1 MAMGTRLAG
10 ALSRGLLA
18 TAVVSAMAVVVA
30 CGSVSGGPGSH
41 PGTSA
46 GSTATP
52 AGSTATPAGST
63 ATPGGSA
70 ASAAVPLCVA
80 TAHLDRM
87 VVGLSTGLMQGHLRE
102 AQPGGVI
109 IADPAR
115 VRAVAA
121 ALCRLPV
128 MGRPTWSAR
137 ISTVLPT
144 GSRSPPPGGCSRR
157 SWSRRPAAAGRCTG
171 WDRPGWHQGRSWTC
185 CTGNWAPAP
194 ASPPRSRWPPDRG
207 LTRAPT
213 AQGSAVSPGGP
224 VPARRPCPGGR
235 VPRLP
240 GPRRV
245 GRSGRRGQVVA
256 GGEQQPRECPRDQ
269 RGGGGCRAG
278 HGDRRRAHRRHG
290 GHPQGQQ
297 QRPSPPHPCR

>member
-128 MGRPTWSAR
+128 MGPTHMECPDIHGAAYRLTFS
-137 ISTVLPT
+137 
-144 GSRSPPPGGCSRR
+144 
-157 SWSRRPAAAGRCTG
+157 AAGRMF
-171 WDRPGWHQGRSWTC
+171 
-185 CTGNWAPAP
+185 
-194 ASPPRSRWPPDRG
+194 PPVMVEAAGCRWPVYG
-207 LTRAPT
+207 LGPARLASG
-213 AQGSAVSPGGP
+213 AFLDLLHRELGPGPGVATP
-224 VPARRPCPGGR
+224 VPMA
-235 VPRLP
+235 
-240 GPRRV
+240 
-245 GRSGRRGQVVA
+245 A
-256 GGEQQPRECPRDQ
+256 
-269 RGGGGCRAG
+269 
-278 HGDRRRAHRRHG
+278 
-290 GHPQGQQ
+290 
-297 QRPSPPHPCR
+297 

>member
-10 ALSRGLLA
+10 MLSRGLLA
-18 TAVVSAMAVVVA
+18 TAVVGAMAVVVA

-46 GSTATP
+46 GSI
-52 AGSTATPAGST
+52 ATPAGST

-102 AQPGGVI
+102 AQPGGVT

-128 MGRPTWSAR
+128 AR
-137 ISTVLPT
+137 AHMECPDIHGAAYRLTFS
-144 GSRSPPPGGCSRR
+144 
-157 SWSRRPAAAGRCTG
+157 AAGRMFLPVMVEAAGCR
-171 WDRPGWHQGRSWTC
+171 RPVYGLGPTRL
-185 CTGNWAPAP
+185 
-194 ASPPRSRWPPDRG
+194 ASGPFLDLLRRELG
-207 LTRAPT
+207 
-213 AQGSAVSPGGP
+213 PGPGVATP
-224 VPARRPCPGGR
+224 VPMA
-235 VPRLP
+235 
-240 GPRRV
+240 
-245 GRSGRRGQVVA
+245 A
-256 GGEQQPRECPRDQ
+256 
-269 RGGGGCRAG
+269 
-278 HGDRRRAHRRHG
+278 
-290 GHPQGQQ
+290 
-297 QRPSPPHPCR
+297 